1 MRRKT
6 RLLAV
11 LLALILTLSLLPG
24 AALADDPAN
33 PDGTQVDNPQT
44 PGEDGDKDDNGDKD
58 DSEDNIKDPEPDPK
72 PDPKPDPDPDPEP
85 KPCLL
90 YTSPSPRD

>member
-33 PDGTQVDNPQT
+33 PDSTQVDNLQT
-44 PGEDGDKDDNGDKD
+44 PGEDGDKDDNGAKD
-58 DSEDNIKDPEPDPK
+58 DSEDNIKDPKSDPK
-72 PDPKPDPDPDPEP
+72 PDPEP
-85 KPCLL
+85 PH
-90 YTSPSPRD
+90 